1 MHYFFRLLGENAR
14 KDLER
19 GKSILLLGPRQTGKT
34 TFVREQLKP
43 DIEIS
48 FVQAKSRL
56 RYEKDPSLLERELE
70 QVIATSS
77 DKPLVFIDEI
87 QKIPRVM
94 DSMQYLIDKHQ
105 MCFIFSGSSAR
116 KLKSGNEINLLPG
129 RVVNYTLSPLLFTEM
144 PQELWEL
151 DNFLLYGSLPGIVNQ
166 ADLADKE
173 LDLTTYVTTYLED
186 EIRAEAAVRNVGNF
200 AQFLQLAAGESNK
213 QINLSSLSQDI
224 GVAASTISAYWQ
236 ILVDCLIVHRIM
248 PITKSK
254 TKRRLLKSAK
264 YMFFDMGIRRACAN
278 EGTKLSQAEYGNL
291 FEQFVGLQL
300 LALSN
305 LKSPL
310 IKMRYWRDSA
320 GPEVDFVM
328 EYHQQY
334 IPIEVKYSES
344 PRNKDAANLT
354 KFINEY
360 TEATHGYIV
369 CRTPHSYQLN
379 PHVTVIPWQELGQ
392 IIDVID

>member
-1 MHYFFRLLGENAR
+1 MRYFVRLLGDNAR
-14 KDLER
+14 KDLAR

-48 FVQAKSRL
+48 FVQAKNRL
-56 RYEKDPSLLERELE
+56 RYEKAPALLEKELE
-70 QVIATSS
+70 QVISTASNN
-77 DKPLVFIDEI
+77 PLVFIDEV

-94 DSMQYLIDKHQ
+94 DSMQYLIDKYKVS
-105 MCFIFSGSSAR
+105 FIMSGSSAR
-116 KLKSGNEINLLPG
+116 KLKSGNEVNLLPG
-129 RVVNYTLSPLLFTEM
+129 RVVNYTLSPLLFTEI
-144 PQELWEL
+144 PQELWSL
-151 DNFLLYGSLPGIVNQ
+151 DNFLLYGSLPGVVNQ
-166 ADLADKE
+166 VDTTDKE

-186 EIRAEAAVRNVGNF
+186 EIRTEAAVRNVGNF

-213 QINLSSLSQDI
+213 QINLTRLSQDI

-278 EGTKLSQAEYGNL
+278 EGIKLSQVEYGNL

-310 IKMRYWRDSA
+310 MKIRYWRDSA

-334 IPIEVKYSES
+334 IPVEVKYSEA
-344 PRNKDAANLT
+344 PRKKDAANIL

-360 TEATHGYIV
+360 SEATHGYIV

-379 PHVTVIPWQELGQ
+379 DQVTVIPWQDIESMLE
-392 IIDVID
+392 IMD